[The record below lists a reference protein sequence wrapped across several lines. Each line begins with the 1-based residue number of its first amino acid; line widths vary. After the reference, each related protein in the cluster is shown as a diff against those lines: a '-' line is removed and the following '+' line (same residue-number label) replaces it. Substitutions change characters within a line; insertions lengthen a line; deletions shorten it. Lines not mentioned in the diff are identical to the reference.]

1 MSYVTLANTNTNIQ
15 KKADISNGTWIQDNE
30 DITESTLNRAV
41 NTVADFAEN
50 IKDNAIY
57 SDPSKKNLTTQTIKQ
72 DLILTNKLKPATGS
86 ENGIV
91 FTVGDITD
99 FAMITS
105 EVETTQTSSN
115 QRLKI
120 KVGKD
125 TEDELWLSVT
135 DKNAVKIKFNN
146 SLVSGTVWH
155 EGNDGVGSGLD
166 ADKLQGYTPAVENTA
181 NTVVLR
187 SSTGSFNANEITA
200 SKFIGNATS
209 LYTTLTPD
217 KGGTGLT
224 SYNAGDLLFGNIVN
238 SAPVIQT
245 LSTQNKNGK
254 FLSVASNG
262 LPIWS
267 EITLSSGTLGLLNVT
282 NGGTGLSTLESK
294 ILKGNGTSPLSYADA
309 NDLVSTIG
317 IVPVQKAS
325 NLNLGELGSVPI
337 QLSAGSTT
345 FVSPNKTSTLKIL
358 TQIGNGTA
366 VTNTGWTSTNGSG
379 NVVLSTSP
387 TLVSPILG
395 HAFADSIE
403 LGTDG
408 ATPSIDFHSG
418 SNSGDY
424 SARIISTGG
433 NGTGTATLNIQA
445 GQILIPEG
453 TASKPGIGFQN
464 DGATDSG
471 LYHISD
477 GSFGVTCNAIPVAT
491 FTPSGTSVNGN
502 FTATGSM
509 FAKNALFTASNGITL
524 RNNGG
529 TLDYGVIQQVNSGY
543 FHILSTNVGDSA
555 GAFNDFRP
563 LALNLATGDV
573 SIGINAN
580 GAANSK
586 LVANLDST
594 STAVTAT
601 YTDNY
606 TSIATTAFAT
616 PRTSSTGAS
625 FIPVGTTLQRPSDNI
640 NGLIRYNTD
649 IHVYEGYNSNY
660 ATWNPF
666 GGGAVGGGQDKVFY
680 LNDIHVT
687 QSYTIPDG
695 QNAMSAGPLI
705 IDPDV
710 IITIPTNSNWSIV

>member
-1 MSYVTLANTNTNIQ
+1 MSYVTLPNANTNIQ
-15 KKADISNGTWIQDNE
+15 KKADIPNGAWIQDNE

-41 NTVADFAEN
+41 NTVADFVDN

-57 SDPSKKNLTTQTIKQ
+57 SDPSKKNLTSQTIKQ

-91 FTVGDITD
+91 FSVGDTTD

-135 DKNAVKIKFNN
+135 DKNAVKIKFDN

-166 ADKLQGYTPAVENTA
+166 ADKLQGFAPAVD
-181 NTVVLR
+181 NTVNTIVRR
-187 SSTGSFNANEITA
+187 SSTGSFQANEITA
-200 SKFIGNATS
+200 TKFIGNATS
-209 LYTTLTPD
+209 IYTTLTPD

-254 FLSVASNG
+254 FLSVGSNG
-262 LPIWS
+262 LPVWS
-267 EITLSSGTLGLLNVT
+267 EISLSSGTLGTLNVT
-282 NGGTGLSTLESK
+282 NGGTGLTSLDTK
-294 ILKGNGTSPLSYADA
+294 ILKGNGTSPVSYATA

-317 IVPVQKAS
+317 VVPVQLAS
-325 NLNLGELGSVPI
+325 NLNSGELGSVPI
-337 QLSAGSTT
+337 QTSAGSTT

-379 NVVLSTSP
+379 DVVLSTSP
-387 TLVSPILG
+387 ILVSPILG
-395 HAFADSIE
+395 HASADSME
-403 LGTDG
+403 LGADG
-408 ATPSIDFHSG
+408 ATPYIDFHSG

-424 SARIISTGG
+424 SARIIATGG
-433 NGTGTATLNIQA
+433 NGLGTGTLNIQA

-453 TASKPGIGFQN
+453 TVSKPGIGFQN
-464 DGATDSG
+464 DGAPDTG

-477 GSFGVTCNAIPVAT
+477 GSFGVTCNTIPVAS
-491 FTPSGTSVNGN
+491 FTPNGVSVNGN
-502 FTATGSM
+502 FTATGPM
-509 FAKNALFTASNGITL
+509 FAQNALFTASDGIKV
-524 RNNGG
+524 RHDGG
-529 TLDYGVIQQVNSGY
+529 TLDYGVIQRVNNGY
-543 FHILSTNVGDSA
+543 FNILSTNIGDSA
-555 GAFNDFRP
+555 GTFNNFRP
-563 LALNLATGDV
+563 LAVNLATGDV

-580 GAANSK
+580 GTANSK
-586 LVANLDST
+586 LVANLDSA
-594 STAVTAT
+594 STAVTAA
-601 YTDNY
+601 YTDND

-616 PRTSSTGAS
+616 PRTSATGAS
-625 FIPVGTTLQRPSDNI
+625 FIPVGTTSQRPSDNV

-649 IHVYEGYNSNY
+649 IHTYEGYNSNS
-660 ATWNPF
+660 ASWKPF

-687 QSYTIPDG
+687 QSYAIPEG

-710 IITIPTNSNWSIV
+710 IVTIPTNSNWTIV